1 MTDIIEDIPLII
13 KGSQVGVIEKIII
26 DPSTDPKN
34 PWFKIAFTGTLIKEL
49 KNSKQLVR
57 LLQIEGIHLGKP

>member
-13 KGSQVGVIEKIII
+13 KGNQVGVIEQIII
-26 DPSTDPKN
+26 NPSTDPKN
-34 PWFKIAFTGTLIKEL
+34 PWFKIALSGTLVKEL

-57 LLQIEGIHLGKP
+57 LLQIEGIHFGKP